1 MSEQVLNRKQRK
13 NKKFKFPEI
22 TKRRKILISMVLLLS
37 LVAMFLYSQ
46 VIKPLVM
53 AGNPVSILLVGSD
66 TSEFRQESKKGTK
79 PEKTDSLILLT
90 FNPDEFRFVA
100 TSIPRDTAIDDAC
113 QEQRAKVNEIYAI
126 NDNSI
131 DCLTDA
137 VSNYLNVPIDYYAKV
152 NLDQIVDIIDS
163 VGPLEIVAHA
173 ADGSI
178 GQATVDNSN
187 YYTWNDGQ
195 TYQMDAEEALTYSR
209 ARHDSEV
216 DYGRG
221 KRQQQVLKAMAK
233 NILKEGINLNVIQS
247 LFGMVDTDMEIML
260 MKEYFDYAKLFQK
273 ITTDL
278 SDSKLPAEED
288 LPKSTWDSMMK
299 YFGYKKED
307 ISKFEKYLFEN
318 NSKEEIS
325 AYFFESIQ
333 IVNEKYSGFYVTPE
347 DQREEIS
354 NKLRAN
360 LGLKKEKPKD
370 YEFNFAVNKFPCEVT
385 ANNSCTSGGYTTGD
399 EPTEEEINNANKGQD
414 NKEENTNENQ
424 KVDNNND
431 ENTSTDNNTNDNT
444 GENQQQNTPPTLT
457 VASNQFEVEINSP
470 EIDYISTFGVSA
482 TNSNGEDISANIK
495 VNSSVDYTTPGTYQ
509 VVFTVTDAN
518 GQTASSTVSVIVK
531 DSTTAVQ

>member
-1 MSEQVLNRKQRK
+1 MSEKVLSRKERK
-13 NKKFKFPEI
+13 NKKFKFPQI
-22 TKRRKILISMVLLLS
+22 TKRRKVLILVILLLS
-37 LVAMFLYSQ
+37 IASVFLYTQ
-46 VIKPLVM
+46 VVKPLVM
-53 AGNPVSILLVGSD
+53 AGNPVSILLIGSD
-66 TSEFRQESKKGTK
+66 TSEYRVETKKGTK

-126 NDNSI
+126 NDNNI

-152 NLDQIVDIIDS
+152 NLDQIVDIIDV

-233 NILKEGINLNVIQS
+233 NILKEGINVNLIKS
-247 LFGMVDTDMEIML
+247 LFDMVDTDMEPLL
-260 MKEYFDYAKLFQK
+260 MKEYYDYAKQFQK
-273 ITTDL
+273 ITNDL
-278 SDSKLPAEED
+278 SDSKLPKEED
-288 LPKSTWDSMMK
+288 LPKSAWDSMMK
-299 YFGYKKED
+299 YFSYKKSD
-307 ISKFEKYLFEN
+307 VSKFEKYLFEN
-318 NSKEEIS
+318 YSKDEIS
-325 AYFFESIQ
+325 TYFFESIQ

-347 DQREEIS
+347 EQREEIS
-354 NKLRAN
+354 NKLRDN
-360 LGLKKEKPKD
+360 LGLKKQKPKD

-385 ANNSCTSGGYTTGD
+385 STNTCADGSYTSEDAPSQEEIDSANKNEDTTD
-399 EPTEEEINNANKGQD
+399 TNTEEKPEVETPTED
-414 NKEENTNENQ
+414 NTEDNTDENQ
-424 KVDNNND
+424 NA
-431 ENTSTDNNTNDNT
+431 TDNI
-444 GENQQQNTPPTLT
+444 PTIS
-457 VASNQFEVEINSP
+457 VSSNQVEVEINSP
-470 EIDYISTFGVSA
+470 ELDYLSNFGVSA
-482 TNSNGEDISANIK
+482 SDVEDGDLSANIQ
-495 VNSSVDYTTPGTYQ
+495 VQANVDYSTAGTYE
-509 VVFTVTDAN
+509 VIFTVTDSS
-518 GQTASSTVSVIVK
+518 GQTTSSTVSVIVK
-531 DSTTAVQ
+531 DSTVSA

>member
-13 NKKFKFPEI
+13 KKKFKFSEI
-22 TKRRKILISMVLLLS
+22 SKRRKILVFMIIVLS
-37 LVAMFLYSQ
+37 LISIFLYSQ

-66 TSEFRQESKKGTK
+66 TSEFREESKKGTK

-90 FNPDEFRFVA
+90 FNPDEFRFVT

-113 QEQRAKVNEIYAI
+113 KQQRAKVNEIYAI
-126 NDNSI
+126 NDNDI
-131 DCLTDA
+131 DCLTDS

-152 NLDQIVDIIDS
+152 NLDQIVDIIDV

-178 GQATVDNSN
+178 GQATVDDSN

-233 NILKEGINLNVIQS
+233 NILNEGINPKIIKS
-247 LFGMVDTDMEIML
+247 LFGMVDTDMELML
-260 MKEYFDYAKLFQK
+260 MKEYYDYAKLFQK

-278 SDSKLPAEED
+278 SDSKLPAEEE
-288 LPKSTWDSMMK
+288 LPKSAWDSMMK
-299 YFGYKKED
+299 YFGYKKSD
-307 ISKFEKYLFEN
+307 VSKFEKYLFEN
-318 NSKEEIS
+318 YSKDEIS

-333 IVNEKYSGFYVTPE
+333 IVNEKYNGFYVTPDE
-347 DQREEIS
+347 QREEIS

-385 ANNSCTSGGYTTGD
+385 ATNSCTNGGYTTED
-399 EPTEEEINNANKGQD
+399 QPTEEEINNANKDQD
-414 NKEENTNENQ
+414 KKEENTDQNQ
-424 KVDNNND
+424 EVDNNTGD
-431 ENTSTDNNTNDNT
+431 DTSTNDNT
-444 GENQQQNTPPTLT
+444 DGNQQETTPPTLN
-457 VASNQFEVEINSP
+457 VVSNQVEVEINSP

-482 TNSNGEDISANIK
+482 TNSAGEDISANIQ

-518 GQTASSTVSVIVK
+518 GQTTSSTVSVIVK
-531 DSTTAVQ
+531 DSAAGAAQ